1 MKQITNL
8 LTDDL
13 VVPTFSSDPQATL
26 TDAAHQANEGTVD
39 EAGDAITKKTSR
51 GVHANSARALGS
63 DELLLKKTLHPRE
76 RLSSKKSETI
86 LQTVT
91 QYWNDDR
98 RRLLNSGLRSALFT
112 TAGVNSP
119 RANMRDEVIASL
131 SNYVVTYSGTELRQ
145 DDLSVCLALFR
156 MGRNKPHG
164 APIYFKPDSLIK
176 NLGWRVQS
184 DTAYEAIKEI
194 IQRLKFTSVKISSVD
209 RKSAYA
215 GSIIRDYHFDE
226 TDARGNRCWTVRFE
240 DVIARLFLEDTITL
254 LKE

>member
-13 VVPTFSSDPQATL
+13 VVPIFASERQTPSA
-26 TDAAHQANEGTVD
+26 DAAHQANEGTVY
-39 EAGDAITKKTSR
+39 EASEAIAKKTSR
-51 GVHANSARALGS
+51 GMRTNSARAFGS
-63 DELLLKKTLHPRE
+63 DELQLTKALHPRE
-76 RLSSKKSETI
+76 GLSSKKSETM
-86 LQTVT
+86 LQKVT
-91 QYWNDDR
+91 QHWGDDSR
-98 RRLLNSGLRSALFT
+98 GLLNTGARSVLFT

-119 RANMRDEVIASL
+119 RASMRDEVIASL

-145 DDLSVCLALFR
+145 DDLSVWLAIVK

-176 NLGWRVQS
+176 NLGWRVHS
-184 DTAYEAIKEI
+184 DTAHEAIKEI
-194 IQRLKFTSVKISSVD
+194 IERLKFTSVKISTVD
-209 RKSAYA
+209 RKSEYA

>member
-13 VVPTFSSDPQATL
+13 VVPTFTSDRQAPL

-39 EAGDAITKKTSR
+39 EAGEEIAKKTSR
-51 GVHANSARALGS
+51 GKHTNSAKAIRS
-63 DELLLKKTLHPRE
+63 DELLLTKTLPPRE
-76 RLSSKKSETI
+76 GLSSKKSETM
-86 LQTVT
+86 LQKVT
-91 QYWNDDR
+91 QHWGDDSR
-98 RRLLNSGLRSALFT
+98 GLLNTGARSVLFT

-119 RANMRDEVIASL
+119 RASMRDEVIASL

-145 DDLSVCLALFR
+145 DDLSVWLAIVK
-156 MGRNKPHG
+156 MGRNKSHG

-176 NLGWRVQS
+176 NLGWRVHS

-194 IQRLKFTSVKISSVD
+194 IQRLKFTSVKISTVD

-226 TDARGNRCWTVRFE
+226 IDARGSTCWTVRFE